1 VDAEA
6 HLDPPLVGA
15 ATLGD
20 ATVVAATDIV
30 NHTPSPQMTSIDR
43 RLKRFTERVIK
54 ARQPPLLEL
63 PGDDIYGPW
72 RTCTVC
78 APQEEHVDSGAEPVT
93 YLSIQ
98 AR

>member
-1 VDAEA
+1 MDAEA
-6 HLDPPLVGA
+6 HLDPPLVEA
-15 ATLGD
+15 ATPGD
-20 ATVVAATDIV
+20 ATVVAATDVV
-30 NHTPSPQMTSIDR
+30 NHTPSPQTTSANR
-43 RLKRFTERVIK
+43 CLKRFTERVIK

-72 RTCTVC
+72 RTCTIR
-78 APQEEHVDSGAEPVT
+78 APQEEHADSGAEPVT